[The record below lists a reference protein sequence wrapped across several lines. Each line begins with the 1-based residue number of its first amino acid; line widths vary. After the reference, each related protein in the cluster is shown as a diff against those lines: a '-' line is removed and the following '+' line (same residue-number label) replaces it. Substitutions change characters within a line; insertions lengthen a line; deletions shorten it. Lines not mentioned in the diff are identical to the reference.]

1 MITVVIPVRN
11 RAGLV
16 KRTLE
21 SIDAQTLKP
30 KAVIL
35 VDNGSTDS
43 TREVL
48 LNWAANRPEIK
59 VISEPRPGATNARNA
74 GLALV
79 ETPYVMFFD
88 SDDEMPRR
96 HIEEVTAA
104 LQQAA
109 LPDILEFPS
118 EFINPAGHRKLSPLR
133 SGDPLK
139 NQIFHS
145 TLATQR
151 YCAKTDLIRRVGG
164 WDAELPAW
172 NDLELGVRLLAAQ
185 PSLAQTRLSEPVR
198 IFIHDDSITGPD
210 FSSKAGQWELALD
223 HCERDLDDRPDYKPY
238 INYRRAILAG
248 MYRREGH
255 PELAGG
261 LIRGWWMKLIA
272 TYVARGGRGV
282 AELAKVE
289 NFR

>member
-1 MITVVIPVRN
+1 MISVVIPVRN

-16 KRTLE
+16 KRTLD

-30 KAVIL
+30 DAIIL

-43 TREVL
+43 TAEVL
-48 LNWAANRPEIK
+48 RSWAAGRPEVK
-59 VISEPRPGATNARNA
+59 VISEPAPGAPAARNA

-88 SDDEMPRR
+88 SDDEMPPG
-96 HIEEVTAA
+96 HIQEVTAA
-104 LQQAA
+104 LQGAG

-118 EFINPAGHRKLSPLR
+118 EFIKADGRRKTSPLR
-133 SGDPLK
+133 TGDSLK

-151 YCAKTDLIRRVGG
+151 YCAKTDLVRRVGA
-164 WDAELPAW
+164 WDTELPAW
-172 NDLELGVRLLAAQ
+172 NDLELGVRLLAAK
-185 PSLAQTRLSEPVR
+185 PRLVQTRLSQPVR
-198 IFIHDDSITGPD
+198 IHLHSDSITGAD

-223 HCERDLDDRPDYKPY
+223 HCERDLDALPRYKAF

-248 MYRREGH
+248 KYMSEGH
-255 PELAGG
+255 PELARG
-261 LIRGWWMKLIA
+261 LVSGRWMKLIA
-272 TYVARGGRGV
+272 AYVARGGRGV
-282 AELAKVE
+282 AQLAKVE